1 MVPMKKR
8 ASRRWGYV
16 VGAVVAALAGSAL
29 HFLYDALPNPL
40 TALISPVNESVWEHL
55 KLLFF
60 PTLATALVLS
70 RREPQPHRFWSGFF
84 AALLAA
90 PLALTGVYYLLLAG
104 FGVSSTALDITLYFL
119 TMFWAFSLAYRLR
132 ESGRLERAA
141 PWLLLPV
148 SLYGASLV
156 LFTFAA
162 PALPIFAPPV
172 GR

>member
-1 MVPMKKR
+1 MVSVKSR
-8 ASRRWGYV
+8 APRRRAY
-16 VGAVVAALAGSAL
+16 AAAAIAAALAGSAL
-29 HFLYDALPNPL
+29 HFLHDALPNPL

-60 PTLATALVLS
+60 PTLAAALVLS
-70 RREPQPHRFWSGFF
+70 RHEAQPYRFWSGFF

-90 PLALTGVYYLLLAG
+90 PLVLTGMYYLLLAG
-104 FGVSSTALDITLYFL
+104 FGVSSTALDIMLYFL
-119 TMFWAFSLAYRLR
+119 AMFWAFSLAYRLR

-148 SLYGASLV
+148 SLYGASLI

-162 PALPIFAPPV
+162 PALPVFTPPA
-172 GR
+172 GH